1 MRKLSVFNQVSVD
14 GFFRTMDGAIDW
26 VKDRQGDDPEF
37 REFISGNASGGGVLL
52 FGRKTYEMMAGFW
65 QTPMAAEQFPVVA
78 RQMNALPKIVF
89 SKTLKEATWQNTTLL
104 KGDLVGEVRKLKSGP
119 GEPMAIL
126 GSGSIVAPLARA
138 GLIDEVQF
146 LVFPVVLGEGASM
159 FAGVGKTLDLKL
171 KSTRVFR
178 NGIVSLVYESK

>member
-14 GFFRTMDGAIDW
+14 GFFRTMDGGIDW

-37 REFISGNASGGGVLL
+37 REFVSGNASGGGALV
-52 FGRKTYEMMAGFW
+52 FGRKTYDMMASFW
-65 QTPMAAEQFPVVA
+65 PTPMAAEQFPVVA

-89 SKTLKEATWQNTTLL
+89 SKTLNAASWQNTTVV
-104 KGDLVGEVRKLKSGP
+104 KGDLVGEMHKLKNGP

-138 GLIDEVQF
+138 GLIDELQL
-146 LVFPVVLGEGASM
+146 LVFPVVLGAGVSM
-159 FAGVGKTLDLKL
+159 FAGVGETLDLKL
-171 KSTRVFR
+171 KSTRAFR
-178 NGIVSLVYESK
+178 NGTVFLVYERK